1 MHNGNINKYP
11 AIEEYLSQSMECHN
25 VEVFETSEFSFQGK
39 IHLKSESSMDFKA
52 SFKVIDETR
61 LSFKFEVP
69 AAFGGRTNFLSVNYK
84 SADDEEIYGMGLQ
97 YTVWNFKGQDVPL
110 VSTEGGVGR
119 GLQPLTKMAGI
130 DGGNELSSYGPSASY
145 ITNKR
150 RAFIFTSHHIGMA
163 SFKENTEMLFWHA
176 TNLDG
181 FLISA
186 PKPIDLARIISKTIG
201 TMKPMPEWIQKGVV
215 VGIVGGQKKVKEV
228 VKYLKQVGVKLSG
241 VWMQDWVG
249 QHKFPEGT
257 RLMWNWQLNPKQY
270 PEWHEMIDEWAVD
283 GIKPVIYCSPYIAD
297 LTQIGVDAGK
307 LFVEGCEK
315 GYFVKNSA
323 GEPYLI
329 KSVSIKF
336 AMIDFTNPEAKQW
349 CKHIIKDHLIKEARA
364 GGWMH
369 DFGEYMPF
377 DAVLSDGSDP
387 IMYHNKYV
395 EEWARCGAE
404 AVSEVENG
412 KDLFYFMRAAT
423 TFSPRYT
430 SLFWMG
436 D

>member
-1 MHNGNINKYP
+1 
-11 AIEEYLSQSMECHN
+11 
-25 VEVFETSEFSFQGK
+25 
-39 IHLKSESSMDFKA
+39 
-52 SFKVIDETR
+52 
-61 LSFKFEVP
+61 
-69 AAFGGRTNFLSVNYK
+69 
-84 SADDEEIYGMGLQ
+84 
-97 YTVWNFKGQDVPL
+97 
-110 VSTEGGVGR
+110 
-119 GLQPLTKMAGI
+119 
-130 DGGNELSSYGPSASY
+130 
-145 ITNKR
+145 
-150 RAFIFTSHHIGMA
+150 
-163 SFKENTEMLFWHA
+163 
-176 TNLDG
+176 
-181 FLISA
+181 
-186 PKPIDLARIISKTIG
+186 
-201 TMKPMPEWIQKGVV
+201 
-215 VGIVGGQKKVKEV
+215 
-228 VKYLKQVGVKLSG
+228 
-241 VWMQDWVG
+241 
-249 QHKFPEGT
+249 
-257 RLMWNWQLNPKQY
+257 
-270 PEWHEMIDEWAVD
+270 
-283 GIKPVIYCSPYIAD
+283 
-297 LTQIGVDAGK
+297 